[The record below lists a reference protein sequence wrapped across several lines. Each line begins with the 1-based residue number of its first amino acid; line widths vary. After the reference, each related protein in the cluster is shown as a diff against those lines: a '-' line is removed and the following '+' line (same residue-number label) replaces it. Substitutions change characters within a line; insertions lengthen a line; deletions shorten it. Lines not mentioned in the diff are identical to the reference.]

1 MRKLH
6 NSFLPAAHT
15 DPLRGWPV
23 MPMEHSGNSIE
34 GSVIG
39 GSRVTLEEAPR
50 APQTYVRSVTFRMK
64 STEYSRRL
72 PAARIARRGGNTWR
86 GRETVWQRRR
96 STWTV

>member
-1 MRKLH
+1 
-6 NSFLPAAHT
+6 
-15 DPLRGWPV
+15 

-72 PAARIARRGGNTWR
+72 PAARIASRGGKR
-86 GRETVWQRRR
+86 GVAARPSGSGGVRLELL
-96 STWTV
+96 